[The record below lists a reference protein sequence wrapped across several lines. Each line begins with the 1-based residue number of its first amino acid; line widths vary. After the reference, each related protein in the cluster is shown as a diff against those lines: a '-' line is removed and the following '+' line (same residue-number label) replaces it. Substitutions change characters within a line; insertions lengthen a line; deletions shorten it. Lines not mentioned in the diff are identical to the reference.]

1 LMVFLSLIIFLIL
14 WIWVF
19 FMALSLQVSW
29 ISLQLFPALAN
40 PWTKWCDASGGQ
52 QQAEPD
58 QLDPISCGGPTEVRL
73 APNRESFK
81 KYFFISMVNAVPH
94 IHTV

>member
-1 LMVFLSLIIFLIL
+1 MDVGDASCMTV
-14 WIWVF
+14 WG
-19 FMALSLQVSW
+19 
-29 ISLQLFPALAN
+29 
-40 PWTKWCDASGGQ
+40 DASGGQ

-58 QLDPISCGGPTEVRL
+58 QLDTISCGGPTEVRL

-81 KYFFISMVNAVPH
+81 KYFFISMVNAAPH